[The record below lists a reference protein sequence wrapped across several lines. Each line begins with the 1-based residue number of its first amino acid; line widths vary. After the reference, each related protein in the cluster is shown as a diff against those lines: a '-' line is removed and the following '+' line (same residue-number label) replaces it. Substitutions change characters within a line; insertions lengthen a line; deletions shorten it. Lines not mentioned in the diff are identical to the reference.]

1 MDKFVDMVL
10 LSMKKQKK
18 CYKELGLMV
27 KNMVFVG
34 RSVYGLIYI
43 YLLGVRTDYKEGYR
57 EGFREEQEY
66 YKGKRIGK

>member
-10 LSMKKQKK
+10 LSTKKQKR

-34 RSVYGLIYI
+34 HSVDGLIYI
-43 YLLGVRTDYKEGYR
+43 YLVGVRTDYKEGFR
-57 EGFREEQEY
+57 EGFREE
-66 YKGKRIGK
+66 